1 MKVPV
6 FEFDGCDTAKIMNR
20 VFAENIAD
28 LLNKYDEGSKN
39 YGKGLLHTST
49 MPHEGIAII

>member
-6 FEFDGCDTAKIMNR
+6 FEFDGCDTAKMMNR

-39 YGKGLLHTST
+39 YGKGFLHTST